1 MFLCKEHVLR
11 LLLVSNSSDS
21 DNSKL
26 QALHTQAS
34 NDLLLQMRR
43 RSVES
48 VGRYPMT
55 DIKLQRVHIELVATA
70 TSGRQA
76 NATVVL
82 TASTNTLLNL
92 QDLIHLLYQLLRL
105 LLYLLLLMVHH
116 LHIDL
121 LLRLYLLSRPC
132 QQLWRTSH
140 LWLKLACRRSLAET
154 SLAMS
159 ALLTS
164 CAIWLTGISW

>member
-1 MFLCKEHVLR
+1 
-11 LLLVSNSSDS
+11 
-21 DNSKL
+21 
-26 QALHTQAS
+26 
-34 NDLLLQMRR
+34 
-43 RSVES
+43 
-48 VGRYPMT
+48 MT
-55 DIKLQRVHIELVATA
+55 DIKLQRVQIELVATA
-70 TSGRQA
+70 TSTSGRQA

-92 QDLIHLLYQLLRL
+92 QDLIHLLYQLLQL

-140 LWLKLACRRSLAET
+140 LWLKLACRRSFAET
-154 SLAMS
+154 PPAQSVLPI
-159 ALLTS
+159 S
-164 CAIWLTGISW
+164 CAICHIGASW